1 MQLVQCLPRQIRKI
15 ERGDLMQNNGA
26 NRMDKVVGIINT
38 YDRIVKQG
46 KSDQEAYEYVMKH
59 YNVSYDTLVWLVK
72 TV

>member
-1 MQLVQCLPRQIRKI
+1 
-15 ERGDLMQNNGA
+15 MQNNGA